1 MERNGELI
9 LVSHGDDLV
18 LDGRENLYVFACALY
33 ERGSDERHRD
43 FSDSLKIFFGVKTPE
58 LPAVSVAF
66 YSNGRCRKVRVTVV
80 AQFFGEQYESCASAE
95 CGETAFDAF
104 T

>member
-9 LVSHGDDLV
+9 LVPHGDDLV

-43 FSDSLKIFFGVKTPE
+43 FSDSFEIFFGVKTPE
-58 LPAVSVAF
+58 LSTVGVAL
-66 YSNGRCRKVRVTVV
+66 YGNGCCRKIRMTVV
-80 AQFFGEQYESCASAE
+80 AQFLGK
-95 CGETAFDAF
+95 
-104 T
+104 